1 MLNICYNIDMNI
13 KQKVMVFIARPKG
26 NSFEW
31 LARRNAPSK
40 NHGGDRWYMVT
51 GNIEAGESL
60 EQAAARE
67 AYEETGIIDVDKLI
81 KLPLVNS
88 FSSNTEPNTEF
99 VEQAYLLI
107 TNYSGLIKLNNES
120 TDAVW
125 LSLDDFIDKI
135 WWPEEKDKLKN
146 ILKNALANT

>member
-1 MLNICYNIDMNI
+1 MNI
-13 KQKVMVFIARPKG
+13 KQKVMVFIARPKDDG
-26 NSFEW
+26 FEL

-51 GNIEAGESL
+51 GNVEPNESL

-67 AYEETGIIDVDKLI
+67 AYEETGIIDVSKLI
-81 KLPLVNS
+81 KLPLVNT
-88 FSSNTEPNTEF
+88 FSSNKEPNTEF

-107 TNYSGLIKLNNES
+107 TSYNGPIKLNNES
-120 TDAVW
+120 TDAAW
-125 LSLDDFIDKI
+125 LSLDEFIDKI
-135 WWPEEKDKLKN
+135 WWAEEKDKLIN